1 MHRGPTIE
9 WFIQRAIAGLPAFKT
24 SAVSALHLLP
34 ITSSKCTMVSGDIKN
49 HGRRTANRFGLGR
62 RLKQVDASLLVNENT
77 TAWEIYNNRATK
89 TDTELIK
96 DCNDS
101 LNTLLIFV
109 CGVFFL
115 SVCSQI

>member
-1 MHRGPTIE
+1 M
-9 WFIQRAIAGLPAFKT
+9 
-24 SAVSALHLLP
+24 AL
-34 ITSSKCTMVSGDIKN
+34 GDIQN
-49 HGRRTANRFGLGR
+49 HTRRIAKRFGLGK
-62 RLKQVDASLLVNENT
+62 RLKQADASLLLVNETT

-109 CGVFFL
+109 CNVLSL
-115 SVCSQI
+115 SVFQI